1 MTDDI
6 TGDPAT
12 YTHGDVEFL
21 LVHMGVQYSKDEL
34 VASRLTGADVRDGLT
49 GDALGMLKI
58 ALGGGVFAVN
68 GFIKR
73 ARERAQQGMGAEC
86 CADHFSR

>member
-6 TGDPAT
+6 AGDPAT

-34 VASRLTGADVRDGLT
+34 AASRLTGADVRDGLT
-49 GDALGMLKI
+49 NDMFRSLKI
-58 ALGGGVFAVN
+58 PIGGRQIAVN

-73 ARERAQQGMGAEC
+73 ARERAQQGMGAE
-86 CADHFSR
+86 